1 MQKISMVAQTLPVRI
16 APFAKAVRCTIA
28 LLTLMNG
35 PVSLESVGEES
46 ESASSAS
53 VEVQWPTVTQTA
65 RPWTRWWWHGSAVDE
80 KNLSR
85 LLEEYHAAGLGG
97 VEITCI
103 FGVKGNEGLNR
114 EYLSPAWLEAVQ
126 HTLREAKRL
135 GLGVDLPAGSGWRM
149 GGPSVK
155 PADADSKVVIE
166 SAEVS
171 GGKTF
176 SRQFGTTTPQAVIAR
191 DAKGSAINL
200 MPELRNG
207 ILNWQ
212 APGNGAWSVYTLFY
226 RWAGDHVKRP
236 APGGEGRNINPFSKT
251 SISKY
256 LTFFGKQLDQLPGIR
271 AQFHDSFEYEGDWQP
286 DFLEEFA
293 RRRGY
298 RLEEHLPAFAGDGP
312 KETVARVKCDY
323 RETLSDLVLENLV
336 QTWVEW
342 AHEHGQLARNQS
354 HGSPA
359 NWLDLYAACD
369 IPEMESF
376 GRLQG
381 GDADQLVLKFASSAA
396 NVAGRS
402 LVSSESATWLDEHF
416 NVTLEQIKQMVDR
429 QILAGV
435 NHVFFHGTAYSPK
448 SAVWPGWLFYASTQL
463 NPQNPIWRDLPEL
476 NAYVTRCQSVL
487 QASRADNDVLL
498 YWPIHDMWH
507 NERGLRQDFQVHN
520 DHEWFQGQS
529 IGDAAKILQ
538 ESGYAFDYV
547 SDLGL
552 STCNTR
558 DDGVIKAPGCEYAA
572 VIVPKAIHMPLAT
585 LDKLG
590 ELAEAGGK
598 IIFWG
603 DLPQSEPGM
612 AGAAQSLEWDAAI
625 KHLRQFVDRGLVMIG
640 DNLPE
645 SLHQVDVRH
654 EKGLTAEGISFL
666 RKKWDEDTVYLLKN
680 SASESFDGWVLLA
693 VEFRSA
699 AFLEPMTGRVGIA
712 KVRSE
717 DQGGSSV
724 RLQLAP
730 DQSILARV
738 SPRQLQ
744 CSLWPYLEVGGQQS
758 ELEGPWQVEFV
769 SGGPKLSAGFVTS
782 KPQPWTA
789 APDKSAESFAGT
801 VKYSQTFDCPNP
813 ANQRWLLDLGKVLGS
828 ARVKL
833 NGRQIAT
840 LIAPPFRTRLDELRA
855 RGNRLEV
862 EVTGVAA
869 NRIRHLDREGV
880 EWRIFEDINLV
891 NIDYQEFDASN
902 WPVRPLGL
910 AGPVTLVPL
919 Q

>member
-1 MQKISMVAQTLPVRI
+1 
-16 APFAKAVRCTIA
+16 
-28 LLTLMNG
+28 
-35 PVSLESVGEES
+35 
-46 ESASSAS
+46 
-53 VEVQWPTVTQTA
+53 
-65 RPWTRWWWHGSAVDE
+65 
-80 KNLSR
+80 
-85 LLEEYHAAGLGG
+85 
-97 VEITCI
+97 
-103 FGVKGNEGLNR
+103 
-114 EYLSPAWLEAVQ
+114 
-126 HTLREAKRL
+126 
-135 GLGVDLPAGSGWRM
+135 
-149 GGPSVK
+149 
-155 PADADSKVVIE
+155 
-166 SAEVS
+166 
-171 GGKTF
+171 
-176 SRQFGTTTPQAVIAR
+176 
-191 DAKGSAINL
+191 
-200 MPELRNG
+200 
-207 ILNWQ
+207 
-212 APGNGAWSVYTLFY
+212 
-226 RWAGDHVKRP
+226 
-236 APGGEGRNINPFSKT
+236 
-251 SISKY
+251 
-256 LTFFGKQLDQLPGIR
+256 
-271 AQFHDSFEYEGDWQP
+271 
-286 DFLEEFA
+286 
-293 RRRGY
+293 
-298 RLEEHLPAFAGDGP
+298 
-312 KETVARVKCDY
+312 
-323 RETLSDLVLENLV
+323 
-336 QTWVEW
+336 
-342 AHEHGQLARNQS
+342 
-354 HGSPA
+354 
-359 NWLDLYAACD
+359 
-369 IPEMESF
+369 
-376 GRLQG
+376 
-381 GDADQLVLKFASSAA
+381 
-396 NVAGRS
+396 
-402 LVSSESATWLDEHF
+402 
-416 NVTLEQIKQMVDR
+416 
-429 QILAGV
+429 
-435 NHVFFHGTAYSPK
+435 
-448 SAVWPGWLFYASTQL
+448 
-463 NPQNPIWRDLPEL
+463 
-476 NAYVTRCQSVL
+476 
-487 QASRADNDVLL
+487 
-498 YWPIHDMWH
+498 
-507 NERGLRQDFQVHN
+507 
-520 DHEWFQGQS
+520 
-529 IGDAAKILQ
+529 
-538 ESGYAFDYV
+538 
-547 SDLGL
+547 
-552 STCNTR
+552 
-558 DDGVIKAPGCEYAA
+558 
-572 VIVPKAIHMPLAT
+572 
-585 LDKLG
+585 
-590 ELAEAGGK
+590 
-598 IIFWG
+598 
-603 DLPQSEPGM
+603 
-612 AGAAQSLEWDAAI
+612 
-625 KHLRQFVDRGLVMIG
+625 MIG